1 MNLSACDR
9 RATIFRAY
17 QKETKDDTPDEK
29 PPSDSEGDRH
39 AVLGLWT
46 VVEDLVRPLFGGQHC
61 DGRKN
66 IQDVD
71 KKVLENDNIEP
82 HISRGKRNRRSEL

>member
-1 MNLSACDR
+1 MYDHG
-9 RATIFRAY
+9 ATIFRAY
-17 QKETKDDTPDEK
+17 QKETKDDTPDEQ
-29 PPSDSEGDRH
+29 PSPDFEGDRH

-46 VVEDLVRPLFGGQHC
+46 VIEDLVRPLFGGQHC

-71 KKVLENDNIEP
+71 KKVLEYDNVEP
-82 HISRGKRNRRSEL
+82 HISRGERNRKSEL